1 MEAVIKL
8 AGGVGHT
15 FPIRR
20 VMLPGAVG
28 IRQAL
33 TTDFVEVLNVNIDI
47 VITVAVIAAMIPVIV
62 MMVVPVVVIIP
73 VDVAEDG
80 VGCRHTQ
87 AEA

>member
-1 MEAVIKL
+1 
-8 AGGVGHT
+8 
-15 FPIRR
+15 
-20 VMLPGAVG
+20 MLPGAVG

-33 TTDFVEVLNVNIDI
+33 TTDFVEVLNVDIDI
-47 VITVAVIAAMIPVIV
+47 VITVAVIAAVIPVIV

-80 VGCRHTQ
+80 VGCRHAQ